1 MWGKGK
7 QAGKGDKGRGDR
19 GWMEGEGGGRGMNV
33 HCCYAYSADAEA
45 LRLLHAA
52 EESVEHILISVQIG
66 QLEMS
71 PGWSSLA
78 GSSREG
84 GRGRGK
90 GDGERGESEKMRP
103 LPLLASIGDASSTGL
118 LIGRRANNA
127 TNR

>member
-1 MWGKGK
+1 
-7 QAGKGDKGRGDR
+7 
-19 GWMEGEGGGRGMNV
+19 MNV
-33 HCCYAYSADAEA
+33 HCCCAYSADAEA

-84 GRGRGK
+84 RSEGREMGTGGGGGSGRE
-90 GDGERGESEKMRP
+90 DETT
-103 LPLLASIGDASSTGL
+103 SI
-118 LIGRRANNA
+118 IGVDWRCVVDRFIDWSARKQCDEPI
-127 TNR
+127 T